1 MSRPPARAGTSA
13 ERNARYYAKPKN
25 VAKRK
30 AHDKKRNAEKKVVS
44 KGIEVPAVLEYRRG
58 VLHGL
63 TCARSLV
70 YNYNGG
76 RSWSN
81 IEIAGQIS
89 DFVQDLP
96 AAIVVIGDILDAN
109 DEVPARAD
117 VREAFWRPRR
127 KS

>member
-1 MSRPPARAGTSA
+1 MIARAGTAA

-30 AHDKKRNAEKKVVS
+30 AHDKKRNAEKKAVS
-44 KGIEVPAVLEYRRG
+44 KGISVPAVLEYRRG

-63 TCARSLV
+63 TAARALV

-81 IEIAGQIS
+81 IEIAGQVTHLI
-89 DFVQDLP
+89 DDLP
-96 AAIVVIGDILDAN
+96 SAIIVIGDHLDAN
-109 DEVPARAD
+109 DEVQQGAD
-117 VREAFWRPRR
+117 LHEAFWAPRR
-127 KS
+127 KP